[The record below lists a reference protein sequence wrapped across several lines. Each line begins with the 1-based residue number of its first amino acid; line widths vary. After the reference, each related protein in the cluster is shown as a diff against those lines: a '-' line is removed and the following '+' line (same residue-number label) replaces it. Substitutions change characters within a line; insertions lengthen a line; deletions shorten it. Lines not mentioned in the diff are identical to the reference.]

1 MPTTR
6 PRVLVTET
14 DELKLALD
22 EAASRW
28 PGVSRS
34 ALLVRLALEGHQAA
48 QAEHAAAVQGR
59 IDAIE
64 RWSGSFSEGY
74 EPDLLERIRE
84 DWPA

>member
-28 PGVSRS
+28 PGESRS

-48 QAEHAAAVQGR
+48 QGAHAAEVHDR
-59 IDAIE
+59 IEAID
-64 RWSGSFSEGY
+64 RWSGAFSEGY
-74 EPDLLERIRE
+74 EPDLLKRIRE